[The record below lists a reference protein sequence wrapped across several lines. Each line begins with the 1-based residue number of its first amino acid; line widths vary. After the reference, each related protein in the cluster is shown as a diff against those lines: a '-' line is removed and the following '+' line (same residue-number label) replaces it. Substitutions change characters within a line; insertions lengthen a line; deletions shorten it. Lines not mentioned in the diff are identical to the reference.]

1 MIFQQDFNTPH
12 IFSPIPIAT
21 PQPFSP
27 KATTILSR
35 EERMRL
41 RKQERRRRKLQEIK
55 SGVKRFIAM
64 LFSHIGLSGLVIAYT
79 IVGGLLFGGIERG
92 KEKEVK
98 TLAYEYRIDASNE
111 FLQLMFGELHSYI
124 AKQRQSYNDTI
135 AFLEFV
141 IDFLEKEKPN
151 KKTYSVENIT
161 DSLDYRDMNH
171 ENNTKIL
178 NTTNS
183 VNSTFN
189 NFENINLND
198 SMQTNY
204 FNNLSKLN
212 PSKNFVGLYSKNVT
226 NTVSE
231 SELDNIRGEYS
242 LKSQFV
248 LLLRGRVQIALMEFT
263 KRVVDFIE
271 TDGWNGNDSM
281 EDLKWSFAGSV
292 LYAITVITT
301 IGYGHATP
309 KTNLGKFMTII
320 YALIGIPLMFLYL
333 SNIGDYLADIFRVIY
348 SRTCRT
354 SCERFCSATIF
365 NSYNNTNKHIEQM
378 NKFINN
384 NIQQNEPIDNDPTVN
399 PTHSHGRRRKR
410 ILLPPF
416 NTKINDYNTSMNNN
430 NNNNCNYTNIKVNCT
445 NNNIKNDSVNL
456 NEIDNK
462 INVTIETTTSRSS
475 FNNKKIKLFHYLK
488 NKQFFIK
495 FLTYSQKSC
504 AFIKKSFM
512 LPFYRSNNTTTL
524 TQKAKNNLRELF
536 HPPFIWLQKMMR
548 TIICENEFKSSPVTM
563 NDNTD
568 NKYINCPNIFFQ
580 NIHQGSEFDLL
591 HNIPISTINSNTINH
606 FSNPNTTLNNQM
618 DILSCRTTALI
629 ESNDL
634 NDIHSSIN
642 YYDSKQLYEQLTKK
656 KILSNQ
662 TMKYKHYSTLPLVT
676 STYNN
681 NNNNLSNT
689 FNSSGYIFTT
699 PKCIS
704 TVETLP
710 IFNQSKLYNLQ
721 NDSTKYFTYDGQ
733 HRKFYLMARYLRS
746 AQRQRRHKRRVQ
758 KRLQEQERSE
768 KKRLEN
774 EKLYG
779 TLFNHQSNQIVDDR
793 RQNIHN
799 VKSLTDIFDDKAST
813 GSTILSGSGMEEYND
828 GRIRLLCWKDIDID
842 LEVRSIDENY
852 DDIHGLNNIEN
863 TKQWSTKTTVDGATV
878 IVNMN
883 VSEPISHTNKKR
895 STKSPMNKV
904 KCNQNRYK
912 SHNSKSYINLEQS
925 TQNDQSLMHTMT
937 EPKNATLKYC
947 TMLNSNTV
955 LSSYPQSPFD
965 VASSSSKPFHK
976 LLTHSISTS
985 DRERLYDVE
994 PLSNSIRPNP
1004 AAIHMSYHQIPMN
1017 KLTVSKSGLSS
1028 LPIHNSLQQKQTS
1041 QIPTTSASKTNI
1053 PPKLN
1058 QNLSFFPTLTLPNSF
1073 HYSQP
1078 NQCSTMS
1085 FLPES
1090 HSLQPD
1096 SFQRLLQSTVI
1107 SNPFATCEDVSRDIK
1122 PEQLGRSRL
1131 SLASS
1136 RGDLDSEIVV
1146 QLSYYSQRGSKQSE
1160 DLSFFSYRDGF
1171 SAEEDVSKVTVPI
1184 SLSLV
1189 IMTTYILIG
1198 AIVFSIWQDP
1208 DYLKWSY
1215 FCFITLSTIGFGD
1228 IVPGTK
1234 IDSTNPKE
1242 KMIIICLYVAIGLSV
1257 FAMCFKLMQEEV
1269 VDKMKWFALRVGIL
1283 KRKETTDTTDRSLY
1297 PMSRI

>member
-1 MIFQQDFNTPH
+1 M
-12 IFSPIPIAT
+12 
-21 PQPFSP
+21 
-27 KATTILSR
+27 
-35 EERMRL
+35 
-41 RKQERRRRKLQEIK
+41 
-55 SGVKRFIAM
+55 
-64 LFSHIGLSGLVIAYT
+64 
-79 IVGGLLFGGIERG
+79 
-92 KEKEVK
+92 
-98 TLAYEYRIDASNE
+98 
-111 FLQLMFGELHSYI
+111 
-124 AKQRQSYNDTI
+124 
-135 AFLEFV
+135 
-141 IDFLEKEKPN
+141 
-151 KKTYSVENIT
+151 
-161 DSLDYRDMNH
+161 
-171 ENNTKIL
+171 
-178 NTTNS
+178 TNS
-183 VNSTFN
+183 LTS
-189 NFENINLND
+189 
-198 SMQTNY
+198 
-204 FNNLSKLN
+204 
-212 PSKNFVGLYSKNVT
+212 
-226 NTVSE
+226 
-231 SELDNIRGEYS
+231 
-242 LKSQFV
+242 
-248 LLLRGRVQIALMEFT
+248 
-263 KRVVDFIE
+263 
-271 TDGWNGNDSM
+271 
-281 EDLKWSFAGSV
+281 
-292 LYAITVITT
+292 
-301 IGYGHATP
+301 YGHATP

-354 SCERFCSATIF
+354 SCERFCSASIF
-365 NSYNNTNKHIEQM
+365 NNHNNNKQIEQM

-384 NIQQNEPIDNDPTVN
+384 NNLQQNEPVDNDPIVN

-416 NTKINDYNTSMNNN
+416 NTKMNDYDTSMNNN
-430 NNNNCNYTNIKVNCT
+430 NNNKNNNNNNNNNNNYNHIINKVNCT
-445 NNNIKNDSVNL
+445 NKKTKNDSVNL

-462 INVTIETTTSRSS
+462 TNVTMEATTTTTSS

-504 AFIKKSFM
+504 AFIKKS
-512 LPFYRSNNTTTL
+512 S
-524 TQKAKNNLRELF
+524 KNYLHELF
-536 HPPFIWLQKMMR
+536 HPPFSWLQKMMR
-548 TIICENEFKSSPVTM
+548 TIICKNQFKSSPVSM

-568 NKYINCPNIFFQ
+568 NKYINYPNIFFQ
-580 NIHQGSEFDLL
+580 NIHQGSEFDLM
-591 HNIPISTINSNTINH
+591 HNNPISTINSNTINNISH
-606 FSNPNTTLNNQM
+606 QTTTLNNQI
-618 DILSCRTTALI
+618 DILSCRTTALV
-629 ESNDL
+629 ESNNF
-634 NDIHSSIN
+634 NDNNASTH

-656 KILSNQ
+656 NILSNQ

-676 STYNN
+676 NS
-681 NNNNLSNT
+681 LSNT
-689 FNSSGYIFTT
+689 FNSSGYIFTS

-710 IFNQSKLYNLQ
+710 IFNQSNLYHLQ

-779 TLFNHQSNQIVDDR
+779 TLFSHQSNQIIDDK
-793 RQNIHN
+793 RQNIHKI
-799 VKSLTDIFDDKAST
+799 KSLTNISDDKAST
-813 GSTILSGSGMEEYND
+813 GSTILSGSGMEDFSD

-852 DDIHGLNNIEN
+852 DDIHGLKNIEN
-863 TKQWSTKTTVDGATV
+863 TKDWSTKATVDGATV

-883 VSEPISHTNKKR
+883 VSEPISHMNKKR
-895 STKSPMNKV
+895 SI
-904 KCNQNRYK
+904 KCSMSKIRCNHNCCK
-912 SHNSKSYINLEQS
+912 THNSKSYISLQQS
-925 TQNDQSLMHTMT
+925 TQNNLSLVHTMT
-937 EPKNATLKYC
+937 EPKNETPKYC
-947 TMLNSNTV
+947 TMHNTI
-955 LSSYPQSPFD
+955 LSSYPQTPFE
-965 VASSSSKPFHK
+965 VACPSSKPFHK

-985 DRERLYDVE
+985 DKEKLYDVK

-1017 KLTVSKSGLSS
+1017 KLNVSKSGLSS

-1041 QIPTTSASKTNI
+1041 QIPTTSASRANI

-1058 QNLSFFPTLTLPNSF
+1058 QNLSFFPTVTLPNSF

-1228 IVPGTK
+1228 IVPGK
-1234 IDSTNPKE
+1234 FD
-1242 KMIIICLYVAIGLSV
+1242 
-1257 FAMCFKLMQEEV
+1257 
-1269 VDKMKWFALRVGIL
+1269 
-1283 KRKETTDTTDRSLY
+1283 
-1297 PMSRI
+1297 

>member
-12 IFSPIPIAT
+12 IFSPIPMTT

-27 KATTILSR
+27 KTTTILSR

-55 SGVKRFIAM
+55 SGIKRFIAM

-98 TLAYEYRIDASNE
+98 TLAYEYRIDSSNE
-111 FLQLMFGELHSYI
+111 FLQLVFGELHSYL
-124 AKQRQSYNDTI
+124 AKQRQTYNDTI

-141 IDFLEKEKPN
+141 IDFLEKEKPK

-161 DSLDYRDMNH
+161 DNLDYRDINH
-171 ENNTKIL
+171 ENNTEIL
-178 NTTNS
+178 NTTDLINR
-183 VNSTFN
+183 STFN
-189 NFENINLND
+189 NFENINLNT
-198 SMQTNY
+198 SMKTNY

-212 PSKNFVGLYSKNVT
+212 TPKNSVGLYYKNVT
-226 NTVSE
+226 NTVNE
-231 SELDNIRGEYS
+231 LELDNIRGEYS
-242 LKSQFV
+242 LKAQFV

-354 SCERFCSATIF
+354 SCERFCSASIF
-365 NSYNNTNKHIEQM
+365 NNHNNNKQIEQM

-384 NIQQNEPIDNDPTVN
+384 NSLQQNEPVDNDPIVN

-416 NTKINDYNTSMNNN
+416 NTKMNDYDTSMNNN
-430 NNNNCNYTNIKVNCT
+430 NNNNNNNNYNHINNKVNCT
-445 NNNIKNDSVNL
+445 NKKTKNDSVNL

-462 INVTIETTTSRSS
+462 TNVTMEATTTTTTSS

-504 AFIKKSFM
+504 AFIKKSCM
-512 LPFYRSNNTTTL
+512 LPLDRSNNTIAL
-524 TQKAKNNLRELF
+524 TQKAKNYLHELF
-536 HPPFIWLQKMMR
+536 HPPFSWLQKMMR
-548 TIICENEFKSSPVTM
+548 TIICKNQFKSSPVSM

-568 NKYINCPNIFFQ
+568 NKYINYPNIFFQ
-580 NIHQGSEFDLL
+580 NIHQGSEFDLM
-591 HNIPISTINSNTINH
+591 HNNPISTINSNTINNISH
-606 FSNPNTTLNNQM
+606 QTTTLNNQI
-618 DILSCRTTALI
+618 DILSCRTTALV
-629 ESNDL
+629 ESNNF
-634 NDIHSSIN
+634 NDNNPSTH

-656 KILSNQ
+656 NILSNQ

-676 STYNN
+676 NSLN
-681 NNNNLSNT
+681 NT
-689 FNSSGYIFTT
+689 FNSSGYIFTS

-710 IFNQSKLYNLQ
+710 IFNQSNLYHLQ

-779 TLFNHQSNQIVDDR
+779 TLFSHQSNQIIDDK
-793 RQNIHN
+793 RQNIHKI
-799 VKSLTDIFDDKAST
+799 KSLTNISDDKAST
-813 GSTILSGSGMEEYND
+813 GSTILSGSGMEDFSD

-852 DDIHGLNNIEN
+852 DDIHGLKNIEN
-863 TKQWSTKTTVDGATV
+863 TKDWSTKATVDGATV

-883 VSEPISHTNKKR
+883 VSEPISHMNKKR
-895 STKSPMNKV
+895 SI
-904 KCNQNRYK
+904 KCSMSKIRCNHNCCK
-912 SHNSKSYINLEQS
+912 THNSKSYISLQQS
-925 TQNDQSLMHTMT
+925 TQNNLSLVHTMT
-937 EPKNATLKYC
+937 EPKNETPKYC
-947 TMLNSNTV
+947 TMHNTI
-955 LSSYPQSPFD
+955 LSSYPQTPFE
-965 VASSSSKPFHK
+965 VACPSSKPFHK

-985 DRERLYDVE
+985 DKEKLYDVK

-1017 KLTVSKSGLSS
+1017 KLNVSKSGLSS

-1041 QIPTTSASKTNI
+1041 QIPTTSASRANI

-1058 QNLSFFPTLTLPNSF
+1058 QNLSFFPTVTLPNSF

-1228 IVPGTK
+1228 IVPGK
-1234 IDSTNPKE
+1234 FD
-1242 KMIIICLYVAIGLSV
+1242 
-1257 FAMCFKLMQEEV
+1257 
-1269 VDKMKWFALRVGIL
+1269 
-1283 KRKETTDTTDRSLY
+1283 
-1297 PMSRI
+1297 